1 MGEAIFAIFG
11 TGFLRDAGPTIVPA
25 TEPIVGLNSRG
36 GWNEY
41 GANAGTRRHRDALV
55 GKAQTATGTALGMG
69 QTIFSVRRALSIA
82 LSLAVIDQRSCH
94 HEQQDQLLHFRN
106 KPKPLQMQNNFRPF
120 SFTFALLF
128 FEVAATG
135 FSKTQTN
142 TTS

>member
-1 MGEAIFAIFG
+1 M
-11 TGFLRDAGPTIVPA
+11 RDAGPTVVPA

-69 QTIFSVRRALSIA
+69 QTLQGGSNIMKRRGKISLLNAKPNTKGEVRKLLLDYRETKKKRTPFNYIFSVRRALSIA

-106 KPKPLQMQNNFRPF
+106 KSKPL
-120 SFTFALLF
+120 
-128 FEVAATG
+128 
-135 FSKTQTN
+135 
-142 TTS
+142 